1 VSPSVCGSLT
11 HPKSFSTGA
20 ELASVVP
27 LGERILSGRGPEFA
41 DLLETLGEAITIRDL
56 NDRLVYANRAALRHL
71 GFETVEEVQ
80 QKGLHSIM
88 ADYIVT
94 DEHGAPVTMTNIP
107 SVRLISGKAA
117 EPLLI
122 HTVDRQT
129 GEVRWDLLKTAGLRD
144 SEGTL
149 TAAVTII
156 EDLTAV
162 KTAEVHMRMLSE
174 AGRVLASSLDLQ
186 RTLENMAH
194 IAVPGLAD
202 WCVVDLVDQALTRDH
217 VAVAHRDSS
226 REALVGR
233 LRDAEPDELDP
244 DSILGRVILTGTPEL
259 FFDVS
264 DQHLI
269 GLARNDEH
277 LRHLHSL
284 ELRSAIVVPMQ
295 VQQRTV
301 GAMTFCTAESRRRL
315 TIDDLD
321 LAEQLASRAAIAVEN
336 SRLHTT
342 LSRISETLQE
352 SLLPTELPA
361 VPGWEIAALYR
372 PAGAAQRIEVGG
384 DFYEVFSSGSAALAV
399 IGDVTGHGVTAATL
413 TALMRHGARFVG
425 RLEPQPAAI
434 LNRLDEALRQ
444 RSGTSLCTALCACLA
459 SGELVLSS
467 AGHPPALFVDPAG
480 NVTEA
485 PAPGPLL
492 GAFADAQ
499 WVEERVPV
507 APGGLVL
514 LYTDGVTETVGTSE
528 RFGSERLRRLLSA
541 NVSASPSG
549 FLELLDQ
556 ELARFREGEAAD
568 DLAALALR
576 PAGG

>member
-11 HPKSFSTGA
+11 PPKSFSTGP

-41 DLLETLGEAITIRDL
+41 ELLETLGEAITIRDL
-56 NDRLVYANRAALRHL
+56 NDTLVYANQAALRHL

-94 DEHGAPVTMTNIP
+94 DEHGEPVTMTNIP
-107 SVRLISGKAA
+107 SVRLLSGKAA

-129 GEVRWDLLKTAGLRD
+129 GEARWQLLKTAGLRD
-144 SEGTL
+144 SEGRL

-156 EDLTAV
+156 EDMTAV
-162 KTAEVHMRMLSE
+162 KTVEVHMRMLSE
-174 AGRVLASSLDLQ
+174 AGRFLASSLDLR
-186 RTLENMAH
+186 RTLENVAH
-194 IAVPGLAD
+194 VAVPGLAD

-217 VAVAHRDSS
+217 VAVAHRDS
-226 REALVGR
+226 RRGELVGR

-244 DSILGRVILTGTPEL
+244 GSILGRVILTGTPEL

-264 DQHLI
+264 DQNLI
-269 GLARNDEH
+269 GVARDDEH
-277 LRHLHSL
+277 LRHLRSL
-284 ELRSAIVVPMQ
+284 ELRSAIVVPMR

-352 SLLPTELPA
+352 SLLPTELPE

-372 PAGAAQRIEVGG
+372 PAGAEQRIEVGG

-444 RSGTSLCTALCACLA
+444 RPGTSLCTALCACLA

-467 AGHPPALFVDPAG
+467 AGHPPALFVDPGG

-514 LYTDGVTETVGTSE
+514 LYTDGVTETVGTNE
-528 RFGSERLRRLLSA
+528 RFGSERLRQLLAA
-541 NVSASPSG
+541 NASASPSG
-549 FLELLDQ
+549 FLEVLDQ
-556 ELARFREGEAAD
+556 ELVRFREGEAAD

-576 PAGG
+576 PATG

>member
-1 VSPSVCGSLT
+1 MT
-11 HPKSFSTGA
+11 RPKSFSTGA

-41 DLLETLGEAITIRDL
+41 ELLETLGEAITIRDL
-56 NDRLVYANRAALRHL
+56 NDTLVYANRAALVHL

-80 QKGLHSIM
+80 EKGLHSIM

-94 DEHGAPVTMTNIP
+94 DEHGEPVTMTNIP
-107 SVRLISGKAA
+107 SVRLLSGKAA

-129 GEVRWDLLKTAGLRD
+129 GEARWELLKTAGLRD
-144 SEGTL
+144 SEGGL
-149 TAAVTII
+149 AAAVTII

-174 AGRVLASSLDLQ
+174 AGRVLASSLDLR
-186 RTLENMAH
+186 RTLENVAH

-217 VAVAHRDSS
+217 VAVAHRDSI
-226 REALVGR
+226 REELVER

-244 DSILGRVILTGTPEL
+244 GSILGRVIRTGTPEL

-269 GLARNDEH
+269 GVARDDEH
-277 LRHLHSL
+277 LRRLRSL
-284 ELRSAIVVPMQ
+284 ELRSAIVVPMR

-315 TIDDLD
+315 TRDDLD

-342 LSRISETLQE
+342 LSRVSETLQE
-352 SLLPTELPA
+352 SLLPSELPE

-425 RLEPQPAAI
+425 RLEPQPVAI

-444 RSGTSLCTALCACLA
+444 RSGTSLCTALCALLA
-459 SGELVLSS
+459 PGELVLSS

-507 APGGLVL
+507 APGSLVL

-528 RFGSERLRRLLSA
+528 RFGPGRLRRLLAA
-541 NVSASPSG
+541 NASASPREL
-549 FLELLDQ
+549 LEMLDQ
-556 ELARFREGEAAD
+556 ELTQFREGEAAD
-568 DLAALALR
+568 DVAALALR
-576 PAGG
+576 PAGA